1 MNPEKLKSSIDE
13 IIKLAF
19 KRVQY
24 AYDNNKETK
33 PNENSEYK
41 TRLIFPSYS
50 NNKPRISE
58 QELRFC
64 FVEAFNEYIVKEK
77 LPLYYSVETPTR
89 EKYNFSNKNNPKPD
103 TDGQS
108 GEFDLVVFELED
120 GRMKRRCLIEFK
132 ANNADQNSHDKDFC
146 KLNNENEYKEDVL
159 LRYFI
164 ELINNYNDKT
174 IENLKNKTKDKIGN
188 ATHFRCYSLENAE
201 EISSKINQ
209 N

>member
-1 MNPEKLKSSIDE
+1 MNAEELKSRIDE

-24 AYDNNKETK
+24 AYDYNKEDK
-33 PNENSEYK
+33 PNENSEHK
-41 TRLIFPSYS
+41 TRLVFPSYS
-50 NNKPRISE
+50 NNKTRKSE

-64 FVEAFNEYIVKEK
+64 FVEAFNEYVVKEK

-89 EKYNFSNKNNPKPD
+89 DKYSWFAKVDPKR
-103 TDGQS
+103 GEGRS

-132 ANNADQNSHDKDFC
+132 ANNASQKSHDKDFC
-146 KLNNENEYKEDVL
+146 KLNNEKEYKKDVL

-164 ELINNYNDKT
+164 ELIDGYDNDTLKNLKDKT
-174 IENLKNKTKDKIGN
+174 NEKEG
-188 ATHFRCYSLENAE
+188 THFLCYSLEKAE

-209 N
+209 